1 MKILHENVAYIIAQL
16 LISLNCTHISK
27 PTYDF
32 YDDTISFKVY
42 NNTDYHLYE
51 LNMYDILK
59 LHDYKLQQYVYK
71 LVKEYNCG

>member
-27 PTYDF
+27 PEYDF

-42 NNTDYHLYE
+42 NNTIIKY
-51 LNMYDILK
+51 
-59 LHDYKLQQYVYK
+59 
-71 LVKEYNCG
+71 